1 MDSLALVVRFV
12 FGPFGTSLNLRCWI
26 GVLHE
31 ESTSSG
37 NAVMGRAA
45 NDNWPKRQ
53 LLVVPHAA
61 RGNRLSTHLQA
72 EAQDRIGSAL
82 LAMYADLL
90 QQPCPR
96 DW

>member
-1 MDSLALVVRFV
+1 
-12 FGPFGTSLNLRCWI
+12 
-26 GVLHE
+26 
-31 ESTSSG
+31 
-37 NAVMGRAA
+37 MGRAA

-61 RGNRLSTHLQA
+61 RGKRLSTHLQA

-90 QQPCPR
+90 QQPLSPR
-96 DW
+96 LVKLIRQIETRLETNRHAG

>member
-1 MDSLALVVRFV
+1 
-12 FGPFGTSLNLRCWI
+12 
-26 GVLHE
+26 VLYE
-31 ESTSSG
+31 ESALSG

-53 LLVVPHAA
+53 LLVVPYAA

-90 QQPCPR
+90 KQPLSPR
-96 DW
+96 LGKFLRQIETRLETNRHAG